1 MKYRYL
7 LPVAIIISCQQTATA
22 QGFLKK
28 MKNRAVQAAEN
39 VAGNKIDA
47 GVNKAADKT
56 FSSHKDGGT
65 KDTVAGNTNV
75 ATVPVKAYSKYD
87 FVAGSQLLVADD
99 FSQDEIGAFADR
111 WNTNGRGEVV
121 TLEAGSEKWLRLF
134 QQSTYTTPNTRQ
146 LPESFTIEFDMV
158 LDFQNKGY
166 LYPEIKFFLF
176 NSGALQPT
184 ENAVFTK
191 IKAENAAI
199 VTLQP
204 GEYSNTQTIFQWY
217 AQEREQFKTPF
228 KRLKVVED
236 HYRKPMHIAISVH
249 KKRFRLWVNEEK
261 VYDLPKAIE
270 GIFNQFAVGISSS
283 NYTDEQTGIYLA
295 NFKMAGGLPDTR
307 SKLLTEG
314 KLVSTAINFDVSSDK
329 IKATSFGAIKE
340 IADVLQAN
348 PQLKILI
355 IGHTDSDGD
364 EKANLQL
371 SIKRAFAVK
380 QFLTR
385 EFGISEA
392 RLQTDGKGE
401 AAPVDTNS
409 SPEAKATNRRV
420 EFIKQ

>member
-1 MKYRYL
+1 MKYKYL
-7 LPVAIIISCQQTATA
+7 VPAAIFICCQQTATA

-39 VAGNKIDA
+39 VAGNKVDA

-56 FSSHKDGGT
+56 LSSKKEQGT
-65 KDTVAGNTNV
+65 PDTVVSNTT
-75 ATVPVKAYSKYD
+75 AAAVPVKAYSKYD

-99 FSQDEIGAFADR
+99 FSQDEIGSFADR
-111 WNTNGRGEVV
+111 WNTNGKAEVV
-121 TLEAGSEKWLRLF
+121 TLGEGSEKWLRLF
-134 QQSTYTTPNTRQ
+134 QQSIYTTPNARQ
-146 LPESFTIEFDMV
+146 LPESFTIEFDMI

-166 LYPEIKFFLF
+166 SYPEIKFSLF

-191 IKAENAAI
+191 IKSENAAI
-199 VTLQP
+199 ITLQP
-204 GEYSNTQTIFQWY
+204 GEYNNTHTIFSWY

-236 HYRKPMHIAISVH
+236 QYRKPMHIAMSVH

-270 GIFNQFAVGISSS
+270 GNFNQLAVGISSS
-283 NYTDEQTGIYLA
+283 NYTDEQTGMYLA
-295 NFKMAGGLPDTR
+295 NLKIAGGLPDAR

-314 KLVSTAINFDVSSDK
+314 KLVSTAINFDVSSDR

-340 IADVLQAN
+340 IAEVLQAN
-348 PQLKILI
+348 PMVNILI

-371 SIKRAFAVK
+371 SIKRALAVK

-392 RLQTDGKGE
+392 RLQTNGKGE
-401 AAPVDTNS
+401 SAPLDTNN
-409 SPEAKATNRRV
+409 SPEAKAINRRV